1 MYMQL
6 RGWYSKDDVVA
17 EWKKLDGQLALLVHC
32 YVSGPNLVL
41 DLAAEFRYHIFSKEM
56 PLVSVL
62 VCDSMYFRINL
73 WAVAYTSTP
82 HHLCSHVQ
90 NFDLMQ
96 ARYLK
101 LCCMEI
107 RHFSQSI
114 LS

>member
-1 MYMQL
+1 MQL

-17 EWKKLDGQLALLVHC
+17 EWKKLEGQLALLVHC

-62 VCDSMYFRINL
+62 LCDSMHLRINL

-82 HHLCSHVQ
+82 HHLCSHAQ
-90 NFDLMQ
+90 SFDLMQ
-96 ARYLK
+96 ARCLK